1 MKLALVRCARRAL
14 FLAAVALD
22 VLDSFLEP
30 HDPGNRGDGVL

>member
-22 VLDSFLEP
+22 TLDALLEP
-30 HDPGNRGDGVL
+30 YDPANGGGTL